1 MTPFDRERWLTL
13 WQAVSGRG
21 DGGKWFDTLA
31 ARYSEP
37 HRFYHTVRH
46 IGECLQS
53 FDSTRHLAVQPV
65 AVELALWFHDAIYD
79 THAPDN
85 EEQSAQLAVQCL
97 GEAGAGRDL
106 QNAVS
111 DLVLVTKTHE
121 GSTHPDASLLVDI
134 DLSILGASEARFL
147 EYEDQIRSEY
157 AWVPEEIFRSKRAE
171 ILERFLARS
180 VIFHTPW
187 FNEKHEEQARS
198 NLKASLDRLRN
209 GSA

>member
-13 WQAVSGRG
+13 WQAASGRG
-21 DGGKWFDTLA
+21 DGGTWFDTLA

-37 HRFYHTVRH
+37 HRYYHTVRH
-46 IGECLQS
+46 IAECLQS

-79 THAPDN
+79 THAADN
-85 EEQSAQLAVQCL
+85 EEQSAQFALQCL

-106 QNAVS
+106 QNAVR

-121 GSTHPDASLLVDI
+121 GSTHPDAPLLVDI
-134 DLSILGASEARFL
+134 DLSILGASKARFF

-171 ILERFLARS
+171 ILERFLARK
-180 VIFHTPW
+180 VIFHTRW
-187 FNEKHEEQARS
+187 FSNAYEEQARV
-198 NLKASLDRLRN
+198 NLRTSLNHLR
-209 GSA
+209 SV